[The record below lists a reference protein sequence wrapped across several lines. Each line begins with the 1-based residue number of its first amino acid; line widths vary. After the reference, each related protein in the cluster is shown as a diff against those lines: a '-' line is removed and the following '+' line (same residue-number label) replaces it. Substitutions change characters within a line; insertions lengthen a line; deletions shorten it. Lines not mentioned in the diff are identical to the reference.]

1 VAARR
6 PPRKA
11 DAGRLIVAVLKLADF
26 LPYRLSVASNAVSDR
41 VAGVYQ
47 ARFGLKVP
55 EWRVLAVVSERGGA
69 TQSGLVAATQ
79 MDKMTV
85 SRAATALVARGL
97 LQRAPAGDRR
107 TLELRLTP
115 AGEALHAE
123 IAPQALAIETELL
136 KGFSPAERTQLHA
149 LLQRLEACAR
159 P

>member
-1 VAARR
+1 ML
-6 PPRKA
+6 
-11 DAGRLIVAVLKLADF
+11 RLSDF
-26 LPYRLSVASNAVSDR
+26 LPYRLSVTSNAVSDR

-55 EWRVLAVVSERGGA
+55 EWRVLAVVAEKARA
-69 TQSGLVAATQ
+69 TQAALVAATQ

-97 LQRAPAGDRR
+97 LARSTAEDRR

-123 IAPQALAIETELL
+123 IAPLALSIEQELL
-136 KGFSPAERTQLHA
+136 AGFSDGERDQLMR
-149 LLQRLEACAR
+149 LLARLEGCAK